1 LSLSIYQIPIT
12 ITVGNYDVI
21 GDFYE
26 SLTDEQKQK
35 LGTLDD
41 LIETY
46 FEMHA
51 DTMSEDQ
58 YIEYVKNC
66 KL

>member
-1 LSLSIYQIPIT
+1 LT
-12 ITVGNYDVI
+12 AVGNYSTI
-21 GDFYE
+21 ENFYNSVTAE
-26 SLTDEQKQK
+26 EQQK
-35 LGTLDD
+35 LGNLDD

-46 FEMHA
+46 YEMYA

-58 YIEYVKNC
+58 YIDYIKNC